1 MCCSLNN
8 FKSWFPSLSLWSE
21 LPALF
26 REGLKGK
33 REDGSSRRDLY
44 GGLSRSHVQ
53 GYVGARFVC
62 SVFIGKI
69 ILSRVHQFI
78 TLKVSVLRELSYN

>member
-1 MCCSLNN
+1 M
-8 FKSWFPSLSLWSE
+8 WSE

-33 REDGSSRRDLY
+33 REDGSSRRDLF
-44 GGLSRSHVQ
+44 GGLSRSHIQ
-53 GYVGARFVC
+53 RGYVGASFVC

-78 TLKVSVLRELSYN
+78 TLKVSVLRGLSYN